1 MGKVKENYYKYQNP
15 NSRDIITWVFCED
28 CYNHD
33 EAKREIPNC
42 TTEEVDVVKVYSDFN
57 GPIIKFNCQRCKDA
71 KRPWKNKESR
81 VEITANEFQAH
92 PFLDPDYE
100 PSESNLSDQFL
111 YENFQL
117 SDKFLYENFQEQLDI
132 TKFVKDNE

>member
-42 TTEEVDVVKVYSDFN
+42 TTEEVDVVKVYSDLMARLLNLIVEDVKMPSVLGRTKNLASRLPQMNF
-57 GPIIKFNCQRCKDA
+57 
-71 KRPWKNKESR
+71 KRIR
-81 VEITANEFQAH
+81 F
-92 PFLDPDYE
+92 
-100 PSESNLSDQFL
+100 
-111 YENFQL
+111 
-117 SDKFLYENFQEQLDI
+117 
-132 TKFVKDNE
+132 

>member
-1 MGKVKENYYKYQNP
+1 MMIKNYYQFQNG
-15 NSRDIITWVFCED
+15 NSRDIITWVFCEE
-28 CYNHD
+28 CYQHED
-33 EAKREIPNC
+33 SKREIPNYM
-42 TTEEVDVVKVYSDFN
+42 TEEVNIVKVYSDFD

-100 PSESNLSDQFL
+100 PFEHDT
-111 YENFQL
+111 
-117 SDKFLYENFQEQLDI
+117 NFQEQLDI
-132 TKFVKDNE
+132 ATFVKDNN

>member
-1 MGKVKENYYKYQNP
+1 MIKNYYQFQNG

-28 CYNHD
+28 CYGND
-33 EAKREIPNC
+33 EARREIPNYM
-42 TTEEVDVVKVYSDFN
+42 TEEVDIIKVSNDFD
-57 GPIIKFNCQRCKDA
+57 GAIIKFNCQRCKDA

-100 PSESNLSDQFL
+100 PSDLSDQ
-111 YENFQL
+111 
-117 SDKFLYENFQEQLDI
+117 FLYENFQEQLDI
-132 TKFVKDNE
+132 TKFVKDNV

>member
-15 NSRDIITWVFCED
+15 NSRDIITWVFCEE
-28 CYNHD
+28 CYQHED
-33 EAKREIPNC
+33 SKREIPNYM
-42 TTEEVDVVKVYSDFN
+42 TEEVDIVKVYSDFN

-71 KRPWKNKESR
+71 KRPWKNKQSR

-100 PSESNLSDQFL
+100 PSENDA
-111 YENFQL
+111 
-117 SDKFLYENFQEQLDI
+117 NFQEQLDI
-132 TKFVKDNE
+132 TKFIKDNE